1 MTPLLWKAVSFVSSV
16 CASDFLFSTY
26 FPFIFCLP
34 PPCNLAFCSAVL
46 LFPPQVKWQNALGQR
61 FNNYFPLR
69 IIKTKSLCHFQF
81 CVGLDGRVGKCDLTS
96 PLCSPSPCL
105 SPRKM
110 QALALFSSDGGSKMK
125 GRVIYKCIKNECIY
139 EVLFSSHSLL
149 AIVVSLY
156 PSFCAYKAL
165 QNSLKIVFIP
175 FEHRGAANAGSKQT
189 VCLISTVSSCFLSC
203 DRWWSG
209 QQCGFA
215 EHRGWRWPG

>member
-1 MTPLLWKAVSFVSSV
+1 M
-16 CASDFLFSTY
+16 
-26 FPFIFCLP
+26 
-34 PPCNLAFCSAVL
+34 L

-105 SPRKM
+105 SPRKI

-165 QNSLKIVFIP
+165 QNSLEIVFIP

-203 DRWWSG
+203 DR
-209 QQCGFA
+209 
-215 EHRGWRWPG
+215 